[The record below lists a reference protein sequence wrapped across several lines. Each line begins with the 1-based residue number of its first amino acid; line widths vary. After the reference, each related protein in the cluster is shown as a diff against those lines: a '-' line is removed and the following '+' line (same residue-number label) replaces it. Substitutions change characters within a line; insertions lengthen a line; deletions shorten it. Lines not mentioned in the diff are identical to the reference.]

1 MLAPIPEQYP
11 HLSEEWLAHYEQ
23 LISHSTA
30 YIVYPLEYDY
40 FRICEQYLA
49 GQITM
54 EDALGEMVQKY
65 HLAENE

>member
-1 MLAPIPEQYP
+1 MDSSAGAHTGAVSAPFGGM
-11 HLSEEWLAHYEQ
+11 AGA
-23 LISHSTA
+23 TA
-30 YIVYPLEYDY
+30 YIAYPLEYDY